1 MVQEQEIKE
10 KKMHKTMNK
19 LALCL
24 LAVLI
29 SATSSCAQ
37 ENPVEEALKKEG
49 AMPTLP
55 VSAAKDGKEFT
66 AEFVNKAIDAF
77 DNMHWQ
83 MAGDHALYYNMHM
96 SELMPT
102 GIASPNYDYKP
113 LERDLR
119 PELENLKTTTG
130 KGELTL
136 KEYAVHPHFKL
147 QAMIF
152 IHKGKIV
159 YETYPGMQPTDRKV
173 WASAAKTSVG
183 LIMAMLVQE
192 GKVDLNKSVVEYVPA
207 LKGSVWDDVTVG
219 SVVNMTTGLDNEET
233 AEAIMNPES
242 AVVRFFATGLV
253 PAFKPRETQGTWVD
267 VARTEKKIQGEK
279 QGELFR
285 YASIN
290 THVLTQLIENVEN
303 KKWTQVFEDR
313 VWSKVYARQPAIFN
327 IDPSGLAIPAGM
339 LSTTPEDMARYA
351 TLFTPSWTA
360 VASEQVVTDDLLKT
374 IRSAANP
381 ARFEKASKRKSS
393 MGAFNEFA
401 MGNAYQFDYIFE
413 DGAMAKSGNMNQM
426 IYMDPKRDFAA
437 IAFSNSPYHSGFGE
451 TKAPAYMRLAA
462 KALAGE

>member
-1 MVQEQEIKE
+1 MLTVSVPAKE

-29 SATSSCAQ
+29 SATSSFAQ

-66 AEFVNKAIDAF
+66 AEFVNKAIDSF

-183 LIMAMLVQE
+183 LVMAMLVQE
-192 GKVDLNKSVVEYVPA
+192 GKVDLEQPIVNYVPE

-233 AEAIMNPES
+233 AEAIMNPDS

-253 PAFKPRETQGTWVD
+253 PAF
-267 VARTEKKIQGEK
+267 
-279 QGELFR
+279 
-285 YASIN
+285 
-290 THVLTQLIENVEN
+290 
-303 KKWTQVFEDR
+303 
-313 VWSKVYARQPAIFN
+313 
-327 IDPSGLAIPAGM
+327 
-339 LSTTPEDMARYA
+339 
-351 TLFTPSWTA
+351 
-360 VASEQVVTDDLLKT
+360 
-374 IRSAANP
+374 
-381 ARFEKASKRKSS
+381 
-393 MGAFNEFA
+393 
-401 MGNAYQFDYIFE
+401 
-413 DGAMAKSGNMNQM
+413 
-426 IYMDPKRDFAA
+426 
-437 IAFSNSPYHSGFGE
+437 
-451 TKAPAYMRLAA
+451 
-462 KALAGE
+462 

>member
-1 MVQEQEIKE
+1 MN
-10 KKMHKTMNK
+10 HK
-19 LALCL
+19 LLCL

-29 SATSSCAQ
+29 SATPSWAQ

-66 AEFVNKAIDAF
+66 AEFVNKAIDSF

-136 KEYAVHPHFKL
+136 KEYAVHPQFRL

-152 IHKGKIV
+152 IYKGKVV
-159 YETYPGMQPTDRKV
+159 YETYPGMKRTDRKV
-173 WASAAKTSVG
+173 WASAAKSSAG
-183 LIMAMLVQE
+183 LVMAMLEQE
-192 GKVDLNKSVVEYVPA
+192 GKVDLSKPVVEYVPT
-207 LKGSVWDDVTVG
+207 LKGTVWDDVTVA
-219 SVVNMTTGLDNEET
+219 SVLNMTTGLDNEET
-233 AEAIMNPES
+233 AEAIMNPDS
-242 AVVRFFATGLV
+242 AVVRFFATGLI
-253 PAFKPRETQGTWVD
+253 PAYKPRETQDTWVD
-267 VARTEKKIQGEK
+267 AARAEKKIQGEK

-290 THVLTQLIENVEN
+290 TQVLTQLIENVEN

-313 VWSKVYARQPAIFN
+313 VWSKVYARQPAFFN
-327 IDPSGLAIPAGM
+327 IAPGGLALPVGL
-339 LSTTPEDMARYA
+339 LSTTPEDMARFA
-351 TLFTPSWTA
+351 TLFTPSWKA
-360 VASEQVVTDDLLKT
+360 VASKQIVTDDLLKA
-374 IRSAANP
+374 IRSGADP
-381 ARFEKASKRKSS
+381 ARYKNASKRKSS

-401 MGNAYQFDYIFE
+401 MGNAYQFDYVFE
-413 DGAMAKSGNMNQM
+413 DGAIAKSGNMNQM

-437 IAFSNSPYHSGFGE
+437 IALSSSPYHSGFGE